1 MGGRHCLVAT
11 MKLLL
16 LVFVISSAAALE
28 TYTETRD
35 ITDSAGSTFSC
46 LYTIVYDVSRKVVYR
61 KQSTVQCNPDTNGKQ
76 TTEDIIIA
84 AAGMSVAVTYQPRTG
99 KTGIKKTVV
108 SDYTAPTTTAAPTT
122 AAPAAPAATG
132 APATGGSSMT
142 MEGVMDCTCMPNMTA
157 MKEDMQSMMDMDM
170 ESMMSATGR
179 AIRYVKKVENGQLR
193 VRPVPVV
200 KDMIIGALLI
210 SALRSQ
216 IQTAI
221 TSAISSLITNALGRS
236 LPANKVLRVALR
248 QLFNLG
254 DGGLLGQL
262 AAAPADAASS
272 SGTNIMEEMAMN
284 MAQQQ
289 IEQMLSSGELE
300 NMAMDFLSS
309 GQMEQMIQEFMASP
323 ETEQMMNEMMTE
335 VMRPPTEEEA
345 AMMMSMMEELMKPPT
360 EEEMAEMEQA
370 WTEMMSSMMS
380 EEEMAQ
386 MEQAWMDWETQM
398 EAEWKANGG
407 LMGMMGMTGDD
418 MKMMMQMMEMKAHCQ
433 CTSSNVAYGQMAM
446 PTMMAPAGR
455 NLAED

>member
-1 MGGRHCLVAT
+1 MGRHCLVAT

-16 LVFVISSAAALE
+16 LVFVISSTAALE

-35 ITDSAGSTFSC
+35 ITDSAGNTFSC
-46 LYTIVYDVSRKVVYR
+46 LYTIVYDASRKVVYR
-61 KQSTVQCNPDTNGKQ
+61 KQSSVQCNPDTNGKQ

-108 SDYTAPTTTAAPTT
+108 SEYTAPTTTAAPTT
-122 AAPAAPAATG
+122 AAPAAPA
-132 APATGGSSMT
+132 TGGSSMT
-142 MEGVMDCTCMPNMTA
+142 MDGVMDCTCMPNMTA
-157 MKEDMQSMMDMDM
+157 MQEDMQSMMDM
-170 ESMMSATGR
+170 ESMMTATGR

-200 KDMIIGALLI
+200 KDRIIGAILI

-221 TSAISSLITNALGRS
+221 TSAISSAITNALGRS
-236 LPANKVLRVALR
+236 LPANKVSKVALR
-248 QLFNLG
+248 QLFN
-254 DGGLLGQL
+254 GGLLGQL
-262 AAAPADAASS
+262 AAAPADAAAS

-300 NMAMDFLSS
+300 NMAMEFMSS
-309 GQMEQMIQEFMASP
+309 GQMEQMVQDFMADP
-323 ETEQMMNEMMTE
+323 ATEQMMNDMM
-335 VMRPPTEEEA
+335 A
-345 AMMMSMMEELMKPPT
+345 ELMKPPT

-370 WTEMMSSMMS
+370 WNEMMSSMMS

-386 MEQAWMDWETQM
+386 MEQAWMDWEAQM
-398 EAEWKANGG
+398 EAEWEANGG

-418 MKMMMQMMEMKAHCQ
+418 MKQMMQMMEMKAHCQ
-433 CTSSNVAYGQMAM
+433 CTSSNVAYGQMSM
-446 PTMMAPAGR
+446 PTMAPAGR
-455 NLAED
+455 K

>member
-1 MGGRHCLVAT
+1 MGRHCLVAT

-16 LVFVISSAAALE
+16 LVFVISSTAALE

-35 ITDSAGSTFSC
+35 ITDSAGNTFSC
-46 LYTIVYDVSRKVVYR
+46 LYTIVYDASRKVVYR
-61 KQSTVQCNPDTNGKQ
+61 KQSSVQCDPDTNGKQ

-108 SDYTAPTTTAAPTT
+108 SEYTAPTTTAAPTT
-122 AAPAAPAATG
+122 AAPAAPA
-132 APATGGSSMT
+132 TGGSSMT
-142 MEGVMDCTCMPNMTA
+142 MDGVMDCTCMPNMTA
-157 MKEDMQSMMDMDM
+157 MQEDMQSMMDM
-170 ESMMSATGR
+170 ESMMTATGR
-179 AIRYVKKVENGQLR
+179 AIRYVKKVENGHLR

-200 KDMIIGALLI
+200 KD
-210 SALRSQ
+210 SQ

-221 TSAISSLITNALGRS
+221 TSAISSAITNALGRS
-236 LPANKVLRVALR
+236 LPANKVSKVALR
-248 QLFNLG
+248 QLFN
-254 DGGLLGQL
+254 GGLLGQL
-262 AAAPADAASS
+262 AAAPADAAAS

-300 NMAMDFLSS
+300 NMAMEFMSS
-309 GQMEQMIQEFMASP
+309 GQMEQMVQDFMADP
-323 ETEQMMNEMMTE
+323 ATEQMMNDMMAE
-335 VMRPPTEEEA
+335 LMRPPTEEEA

-370 WTEMMSSMMS
+370 WNEMMSSMMS

-386 MEQAWMDWETQM
+386 MEQAWMDWEAQM
-398 EAEWKANGG
+398 EAEWEANGG

-418 MKMMMQMMEMKAHCQ
+418 MKQMMQMMEMKAHCQ
-433 CTSSNVAYGQMAM
+433 CTSSNVAYGQMSM
-446 PTMMAPAGR
+446 PTMAPAGR
-455 NLAED
+455 K

>member
-1 MGGRHCLVAT
+1 VAT

-16 LVFVISSAAALE
+16 LVFVISSIAALE

-35 ITDSAGSTFSC
+35 ITDSAGNTFSC
-46 LYTIVYDVSRKVVYR
+46 LYTIVYDASRKVVYR
-61 KQSTVQCNPDTNGKQ
+61 RQSSVQCDPDTNGKQ

-122 AAPAAPAATG
+122 AAPAAPT
-132 APATGGSSMT
+132 TGGSSMT
-142 MEGVMDCTCMPNMTA
+142 MDGVMDCTCMPNMTA
-157 MKEDMQSMMDMDM
+157 MQEDMQSMMDM

-200 KDMIIGALLI
+200 KDRIIGAILI

-221 TSAISSLITNALGRS
+221 TSAISSAISSALGRS
-236 LPANKVLRVALR
+236 LKPSNKVSKVALR
-248 QLFNLG
+248 QLFN
-254 DGGLLGQL
+254 GGLLGQL
-262 AAAPADAASS
+262 AAPATDAAAS

-289 IEQMLSSGELE
+289 IEQMLASGELE
-300 NMAMDFLSS
+300 TMAMEFLSS
-309 GQMEQMIQEFMASP
+309 GQLEQMVQDFMADP
-323 ETEQMMNEMMTE
+323 ATQQMIEQWLAELLA
-335 VMRPPTEEEA
+335 PPTEEEA
-345 AMMMSMMEELMKPPT
+345 AMLMSMLEELMKMPT
-360 EEEMAEMEQA
+360 EEEMAEMEEA
-370 WTEMMSSMMS
+370 WTEMMSNMMS

-386 MEQAWMDWETQM
+386 MEQAWMDWEAQM
-398 EAEWKANGG
+398 EAEWEANGG
-407 LMGMMGMTGDD
+407 LMGMMGMTGED
-418 MKMMMQMMEMKAHCQ
+418 MQKMMQMMEMKAHCQ
-433 CTSSNVAYGQMAM
+433 CTTSNVAYGQMAM
-446 PTMMAPAGR
+446 PDMTAAGR
-455 NLAED
+455 K